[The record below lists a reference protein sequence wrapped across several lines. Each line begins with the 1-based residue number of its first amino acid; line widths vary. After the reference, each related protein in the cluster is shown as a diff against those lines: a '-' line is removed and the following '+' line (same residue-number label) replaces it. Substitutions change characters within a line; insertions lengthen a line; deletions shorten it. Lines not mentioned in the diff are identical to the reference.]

1 MYVDVHAHLIHQ
13 QFTGEEDEI
22 ARRAREAGVEHVI
35 VNGLEPESNRQ
46 VLELC
51 ARHDNLLPA
60 LGIYPVDAIATEIA
74 AQGWEHPFPPPAPFD
89 AEAEVAFIESVAPG
103 LVAIGEIGLD
113 QHWVKNHPKRQEQI
127 FRGLI
132 EVALKHDKPIIIHSR
147 KAEARTL
154 EILQEMEV
162 KRADFHCY
170 GGKLKLALRIAE
182 AGYYFSIPPVVE
194 RAESLFQ
201 YLQQVNAAISP
212 PIAAAFIVG
221 VFWPRANG
229 RGAMCALVGGLLAGL
244 VLMVVEPFP
253 FLITAAI
260 TFGISITLLVAG
272 SLSAPAPSPEQVEG
286 LTWSRVER
294 ALSQQP
300 PAHQRLI
307 FRLSAAST
315 CVTMACLWTYFA

>member
-35 VNGLEPESNRQ
+35 VNGLEPESNRR

-194 RAESLFQ
+194 RAESFQ
-201 YLQQVNAAISP
+201 RLAQELPLNQILTETDCPYMGPDAGERNEPANIPRGVAAIAKARG
-212 PIAAAFIVG
+212 IAEEEAK
-221 VFWPRANG
+221 
-229 RGAMCALVGGLLAGL
+229 
-244 VLMVVEPFP
+244 E
-253 FLITAAI
+253 AI
-260 TFGISITLLVAG
+260 AENFRTLF
-272 SLSAPAPSPEQVEG
+272 
-286 LTWSRVER
+286 RV
-294 ALSQQP
+294 
-300 PAHQRLI
+300 
-307 FRLSAAST
+307 
-315 CVTMACLWTYFA
+315 